1 MKPHDMSGRKMR
13 DIRRYILLPFLLN
26 VLYVSALQ
34 AQVPAMRDSLPLR
47 DYSFT
52 QFGRETWEFVKQPTR
67 WDGGDWIK
75 IGVAVAGTYLLM
87 ETTDQPIREQALM
100 DHRHYKSAPIELG
113 RMYGELYSP
122 FLIFGGYA
130 IYSLIADDIGAR
142 KIAYEIGQ
150 ASIYAGVINYLMKV
164 SLGRAR
170 PYTNEGATSFHPF
183 STLFDT
189 NHQSLPGGHTTVA
202 FVMSTVLSR
211 NAESLWLK
219 ILAYLPA
226 ALTFISRIYQ
236 DQHWTSDDF
245 LGAAIGY
252 SIATWVVDQH
262 ENSHS
267 VVQLSSAFPLSIR
280 INF

>member
-1 MKPHDMSGRKMR
+1 MPVVLALFCGSTV
-13 DIRRYILLPFLLN
+13 LAQLP
-26 VLYVSALQ
+26 VLK
-34 AQVPAMRDSLPLR
+34 DSLPLH

-52 QFGRETWEFVKQPTR
+52 QFGRESWEFVKQPTR

-75 IGVAVAGTYLLM
+75 LGVMAAGTYLLM
-87 ETTDQPIREQALM
+87 ETVDQPIRDFALKNPT
-100 DHRHYKSAPIELG
+100 YKQSVPMEFG

-122 FLIFGGYA
+122 FVIFGGYA

-150 ASIYAGVINYLMKV
+150 ASIYAGVVNYLMKV
-164 SLGRAR
+164 SFGRAR
-170 PYTNEGATSFHPF
+170 PYTNEGANSFHPF

-189 NHQSLPGGHTTVA
+189 NHQSIPGGHTTVA

-211 NAESLWLK
+211 NAESTWLK

-226 ALTFISRIYQ
+226 ALTFASRVYQ

-262 ENSHS
+262 ESSTS
-267 VVQLSSAFPLSIR
+267 VVHLSSAFPLSIQ
-280 INF
+280 ITF